1 MGNFCDDVRAL
12 IGEDLRAIGATHIR
26 DARSEQGF
34 DETQVCFFS
43 ASDKVIAIP
52 FSPRDGATCFIRDA
66 ESADLS
72 QYETWDALWHLL
84 GMDKDL
90 DFDVPESVVEYLNMF
105 PKGHHESIKFIG
117 TSLVNYFGSIR

>member
-1 MGNFCDDVRAL
+1 MGSFCDDVRAL

-26 DARSEQGF
+26 DTRSGQGF

-43 ASDKVIAIP
+43 ASDKVIAIS
-52 FSPRDGATCFIRDA
+52 FSPRDDAAYFIREA

-90 DFDVPESVVEYLNMF
+90 DFDNPESVVEHLNMF
-105 PKGHHESIKFIG
+105 PTGHEEFIKFIG
-117 TSLVNYFGSIR
+117 TGLVNYFSSIR